1 VVLVLAGS
9 VLLVAGASVR
19 EMLLL
24 SSSSSSGRVAGTGGE
39 DGGDSNSSSDFDLDL
54 DLDLDSGSLVG
65 VSDTCSRPSSRLES
79 MCFRFLLEVRWPE
92 SACFRFLVLCDGVC
106 S

>member
-1 VVLVLAGS
+1 VVLAGR

-19 EMLLL
+19 EMLSSL
-24 SSSSSSGRVAGTGGE
+24 SLSSGRVAGTGGE
-39 DGGDSNSSSDFDLDL
+39 DGGDSNSGSDFDLDL
-54 DLDLDSGSLVG
+54 DLDLDWGSLVG

>member
-19 EMLLL
+19 EMLL
-24 SSSSSSGRVAGTGGE
+24 SSSSGRVAGTGGE
-39 DGGDSNSSSDFDLDL
+39 DGGDSNSGSDFDLDL
-54 DLDLDSGSLVG
+54 DLDLDWGSFVG